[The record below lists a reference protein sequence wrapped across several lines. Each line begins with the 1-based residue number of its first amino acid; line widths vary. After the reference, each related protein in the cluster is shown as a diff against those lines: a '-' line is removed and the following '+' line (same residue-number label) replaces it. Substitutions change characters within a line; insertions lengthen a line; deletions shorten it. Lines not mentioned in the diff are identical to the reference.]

1 MVAGVVLAPA
11 VSYLS
16 VVIADRPGQAPIP
29 PPCGPTREGQRLHR
43 GKKNTTEFSPRELF
57 SSFLFFGKGNF
68 SPSTGRFYQRSVG
81 CFLVFI
87 PFLFIFTSYDR
98 DGLVSPFIT
107 MPISNGDARGLLH
120 TKGEIQDYTKA
131 LEVLKEYK
139 SRDGLDVDTLLDSD
153 KHGALTYNDFLILPG
168 YIGAIRSFARV
179 LVE

>member
-1 MVAGVVLAPA
+1 MGKETFPRQQDAFINALLA
-11 VSYLS
+11 VSS
-16 VVIADRPGQAPIP
+16 
-29 PPCGPTREGQRLHR
+29 
-43 GKKNTTEFSPRELF
+43 F
-57 SSFLFFGKGNF
+57 SFLFCSF
-68 SPSTGRFYQRSVG
+68 
-81 CFLVFI
+81 
-87 PFLFIFTSYDR
+87 FTSYDR